1 MTKYNIC
8 ICGGG
13 NISHALAGIL
23 SNKGHN
29 INIFTRQPDKW
40 NKKIT
45 TFINV
50 LNNNST
56 FESHLHKIS
65 SNPSIVIKDVD
76 IIIIACPLM
85 AYDDILNKIKDHL
98 TPNMIL
104 ISIPGR
110 LFKNYINKHNITN
123 NIITFLRTPY
133 ICSIEDY
140 GVSVNISGFVYDK
153 INYWAN
159 FEESNIIL
167 NQLFDFN
174 NHKLNNHLS
183 IDLVNSNLLLHSCR
197 LYILFDGN
205 KYYEDK
211 PLFYKNWC
219 LESSELLIICDK
231 ELHDLIN
238 KINDINNENFDNN
251 NQIFVKD
258 ILTHYE
264 SFDKISLTNKIN
276 SISAFPERSP
286 VIFKNNKYYADINHR
301 YFQEEIIALKFVID
315 LSKQHN
321 INIPN
326 IEKMYNSFIYLQENF
341 DI

>member
-1 MTKYNIC
+1 MSKYNIC

-50 LNNNST
+50 INNNSI
-56 FESHLHKIS
+56 FESRLQKIS
-65 SNPSIVIKDVD
+65 TNPSIVIKDVD

-85 AYDDILNKIKDHL
+85 AYDDILNKIKDYL

-110 LFKNYINKHNITN
+110 LFMNSINKYKITN

-133 ICSIEDY
+133 ICSIKDY
-140 GVSVNISGFVYDK
+140 GMSVNISGFVYDK

-159 FEESNIIL
+159 FEQSNIIL
-167 NQLFDFN
+167 NHLFDFN
-174 NHKLNNHLS
+174 NYKLNNHLS
-183 IDLVNSNLLLHSCR
+183 IDLVNSNLILHSCR
-197 LYILFDGN
+197 LYILFNGN
-205 KYYEDK
+205 KYYDEK
-211 PLFYKNWC
+211 PSFYKDWC

-231 ELHDLIN
+231 ELHDLID
-238 KINDINNENFDNN
+238 KINENLDNK
-251 NQIFVKD
+251 IFVKS
-258 ILTHYE
+258 ILTHYQ
-264 SFDKISLTNKIN
+264 SDDKISLTNKIK
-276 SISAFPERSP
+276 SIDAFPERSP
-286 VIFKNNKYYADINHR
+286 VIFKYNKYYADMNHR

-321 INIPN
+321 TNIPN
-326 IEKMYNSFIYLQENF
+326 IEKIYNSFIYLQEHI

>member
-1 MTKYNIC
+1 MSKYNIC
-8 ICGGG
+8 ICSGG

-29 INIFTRQPDKW
+29 INILTRQPDKW

-56 FESHLHKIS
+56 FESNLQKIS

-85 AYDDILNKIKDHL
+85 AYDDILNKIKDYL

-110 LFKNYINKHNITN
+110 LFMNYINKHNITN

-133 ICSIEDY
+133 ICSIKDY
-140 GVSVNISGFVYDK
+140 GSSVNISGFIYDK

-159 FEESNIIL
+159 FKESNIIL
-167 NQLFDFN
+167 NHLFDFN
-174 NHKLNNHLS
+174 NYKLNNHLS

-205 KYYEDK
+205 KYYDEK
-211 PLFYKNWC
+211 PSFYKNWC
-219 LESSELLIICDK
+219 IESSELLILCDK
-231 ELHDLIN
+231 ELHDLID
-238 KINDINNENFDNN
+238 KINETFDNN
-251 NQIFVKD
+251 NKIFVKD

-276 SISAFPERSP
+276 NISAFPERST
-286 VIFKNNKYYADINHR
+286 VLFKNNKYYANINHR
-301 YFQEEIIALKFVID
+301 YFQEEIIALNFVIN
-315 LSKQHN
+315 LSIQYN

-326 IEKMYNSFIYLQENF
+326 IEKMYKSFIYLQEIF
-341 DI
+341 T

>member
-1 MTKYNIC
+1 MSKYNIC

-50 LNNNST
+50 INNNST
-56 FESHLHKIS
+56 FESYLNKIS
-65 SNPSIVIKDVD
+65 TNPSIVIKNVD
-76 IIIIACPLM
+76 IIIIACTIM
-85 AYDDILNKIKDHL
+85 AYDDILNKIKDYL

-110 LFKNYINKHNITN
+110 LFMNSINKYKITN

-133 ICSIEDY
+133 ICSIKDY
-140 GVSVNISGFVYDK
+140 GMSVNISGFVYDK

-159 FEESNIIL
+159 FEQSNIIL
-167 NQLFDFN
+167 NHLFDFN
-174 NHKLNNHLS
+174 NYKLNNHLS
-183 IDLVNSNLLLHSCR
+183 IDLVNSNLILHSCR
-197 LYILFDGN
+197 LYILFNGN
-205 KYYEDK
+205 KYYDEK
-211 PLFYKNWC
+211 PSFYKNWC
-219 LESSELLIICDK
+219 FESSELLIICDK
-231 ELHDLIN
+231 ELHDLID
-238 KINDINNENFDNN
+238 KINENLDNK
-251 NQIFVKD
+251 IFVKS
-258 ILTHYE
+258 ILTHYQ
-264 SFDKISLTNKIN
+264 SDDKISLTNKIK
-276 SISAFPERSP
+276 SIDAFPERSP
-286 VIFKNNKYYADINHR
+286 VIFKYNKYYADMNHR

-321 INIPN
+321 TNIPN
-326 IEKMYNSFIYLQENF
+326 IEKIYNSFIYLQEHI

>member
-1 MTKYNIC
+1 MSKYNIC

-29 INIFTRQPDKW
+29 INILTRQPDKW

-56 FESHLHKIS
+56 FESNLQKIS

-85 AYDDILNKIKDHL
+85 AYDDILNKIKDYL

-110 LFKNYINKHNITN
+110 LFMNYINKHNITN

-133 ICSIEDY
+133 ICSIKDY
-140 GVSVNISGFVYDK
+140 GSSVNISGFIYDK

-159 FEESNIIL
+159 FKESNIIL
-167 NQLFDFN
+167 NHLFDFN
-174 NHKLNNHLS
+174 NYKLNNHLS

-205 KYYEDK
+205 KYYDEK
-211 PLFYKNWC
+211 PSFYKNWC
-219 LESSELLIICDK
+219 IESSELLILCDK
-231 ELHDLIN
+231 ELHDLID
-238 KINDINNENFDNN
+238 KINETFDNN

-276 SISAFPERSP
+276 NISAFPERST
-286 VIFKNNKYYADINHR
+286 VLFKNNKYYANINHR
-301 YFQEEIIALKFVID
+301 YFQEEIIALNFVIN
-315 LSKQHN
+315 LSIQYN

-326 IEKMYNSFIYLQENF
+326 IEKMYKSFIYLREIF
-341 DI
+341 T